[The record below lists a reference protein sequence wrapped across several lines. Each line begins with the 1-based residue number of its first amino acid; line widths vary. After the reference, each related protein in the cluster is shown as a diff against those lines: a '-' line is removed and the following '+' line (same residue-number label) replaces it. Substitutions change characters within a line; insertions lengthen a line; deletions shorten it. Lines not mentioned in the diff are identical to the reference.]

1 MLKPWGGGFEDPS
14 SPAALSLPSPGALPL
29 AAYTR
34 GRLNRNDSI
43 EPNITAVLGDEWQGA
58 GDEEDEGFSKA
69 LPKSRFGILKG
80 KR

>member
-1 MLKPWGGGFEDPS
+1 
-14 SPAALSLPSPGALPL
+14 L